1 MGPQLSGVFYTVLP
15 NSPNK
20 SVQCALLSLFL
31 RPHLDAVL
39 EVVGD
44 LDGVVVLEAGE
55 ALGHHAVRHRPRRG
69 HVAPLGAGNLI

>member
-1 MGPQLSGVFYTVLP
+1 MGRQSSGVFYTVLP
-15 NSPNK
+15 DSPNK
-20 SVQCALLSLFL
+20 SVQCDL
-31 RPHLDAVL
+31 RPSHLDAVL

-69 HVAPLGAGNLI
+69 HVAPFRAGNLQGT